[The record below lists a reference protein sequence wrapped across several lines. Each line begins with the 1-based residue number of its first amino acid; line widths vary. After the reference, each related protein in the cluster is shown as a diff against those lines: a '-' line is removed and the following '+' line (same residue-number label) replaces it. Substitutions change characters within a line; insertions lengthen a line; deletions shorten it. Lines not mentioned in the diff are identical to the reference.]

1 MRKQYNDGGIRRYT
15 DNAIIA
21 YSHALRTGCRMLEPY
36 VAGNLFFYKNGYEFD
51 SIYEQLQ
58 GKAEFRNANEAYGN
72 GTLAAAIQLYQAFL
86 RGTDASQAPQVS
98 TPFYLKQDIR
108 NEAYDDDQG
117 LDFRYEEV
125 PMCPLQK
132 IYYGAPGTGGMF
144 RFFQY
149 MIRFRKEHRVLRT
162 SLSGGACGFP
172 DVSFH
177 GVEPWHDGFFEDHE
191 RYVGVMFAGAQRST
205 GPQIV

>member
-1 MRKQYNDGGIRRYT
+1 
-15 DNAIIA
+15 
-21 YSHALRTGCRMLEPY
+21 
-36 VAGNLFFYKNGYEFD
+36 
-51 SIYEQLQ
+51 
-58 GKAEFRNANEAYGN
+58 
-72 GTLAAAIQLYQAFL
+72 
-86 RGTDASQAPQVS
+86 
-98 TPFYLKQDIR
+98 
-108 NEAYDDDQG
+108 
-117 LDFRYEEV
+117 
-125 PMCPLQK
+125 
-132 IYYGAPGTGGMF
+132 MF

-205 GPQIV
+205 GPQIVYVASNAWWEELYVRLPELPASAEWTLAVDTWEETVPAPRPVSGGFTIRPRSVMVFVGR